1 VTLLYVIA
9 AAVAAALLGY
19 LLVALLAPE
28 KLS

>member
-1 VTLLYVIA
+1 MTLLYVIA